1 MSWEDIIKRPFD
13 ATAARRNTNEP
24 TRKRGIAKK
33 YLDPYVRVAL
43 EGGRAKYNQW
53 ELEYRD
59 KSYANKIKKD
69 EDDGYSYAAH
79 YARRNRSPKKI
90 RSSDYEVNIPTKD
103 WERFPERARDVI
115 EGLTDAELEQFYN
128 IDVVSRIPR
137 GNGFSFQFKL
147 R

>member
-13 ATAARRNTNEP
+13 ATAAGRNANEP

-43 EGGRAKYNQW
+43 EGRRARYTEREQS
-53 ELEYRD
+53 LRD
-59 KSYANKIKKD
+59 KYRIKKD
-69 EDDGYSYAAH
+69 EDEGYSYGYSRAK
-79 YARRNRSPKKI
+79 YRPPKKLW
-90 RSSDYEVNIPTKD
+90 SGDYEVNIPSGD
-103 WERFPERARDVI
+103 WQRFPEKARDVI
-115 EGLTDAELEQFYN
+115 EELTDAELEQFYN
-128 IDVVSRIPR
+128 IDVISRISR